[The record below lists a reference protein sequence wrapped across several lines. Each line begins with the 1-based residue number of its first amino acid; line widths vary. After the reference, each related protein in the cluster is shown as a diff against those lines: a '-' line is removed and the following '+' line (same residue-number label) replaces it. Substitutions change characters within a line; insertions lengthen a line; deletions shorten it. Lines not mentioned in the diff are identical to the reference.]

1 MKLICYNQFNQ
12 DLFHNGMARAVEHAA
27 ALGFDGVE
35 PLDMMPTHRAAP
47 IYEMF
52 DARELRR
59 RLDGNGLCAPC
70 CSWAIRRCDRDADA
84 VLDATYRYIEF
95 AAELGAS
102 YLHHT
107 LVLSVT
113 PLPDAPSYEQMLSA
127 VLPTAKKIVKRCEE
141 YGMQCLYEPQ
151 GMFFNGI
158 AGVSGLLRAVREEYA
173 GVGVCADLG
182 NSLFVDESPL
192 DVTAALIGD
201 ARHVHVKD
209 YLCINPPRADL
220 KGHLSRGG
228 VQLVDCRV
236 GEGDCRL
243 AECLALLKNAGYS
256 GAYSIEID
264 ADDDTTRRAMDFVR
278 QNG

>member
-1 MKLICYNQFNQ
+1 MPEILI
-12 DLFHNGMARAVEHAA
+12 
-27 ALGFDGVE
+27 
-35 PLDMMPTHRAAP
+35 PTPDPESVRAAVQ
-47 IYEMF
+47 
-52 DARELRR
+52 
-59 RLDGNGLCAPC
+59 NG
-70 CSWAIRRCDRDADA
+70 ADA
-84 VLDATYRYIEF
+84 VYIALGSFGDKALSEAIKYCRIRGVKVYFALPTALRDGETDALLKKAVR
-95 AAELGAS
+95 AAELGAA